1 MIIRVKSMMIII
13 DVCSFYRELE
23 LDFWFIWEV
32 FFRLVRVLGFSKV
45 FGFRLVSY
53 IDFLNIMI
61 VICDKYMYNFVINN
75 YNNIDDK

>member
-23 LDFWFIWEV
+23 LDFRFIWEV

-61 VICDKYMYNFVINN
+61 VICNKYMYNFVINN

>member
-1 MIIRVKSMMIII
+1 MIIKVKSMMIYM
-13 DVCSFYRELE
+13 DMFGFYRKLE

-32 FFRLVRVLGFSKV
+32 FFRLVWVLGFSKV

-61 VICDKYMYNFVINN
+61 VICNKYMYDCVINN
-75 YNNIDDK
+75 YNNIDER

>member
-23 LDFWFIWEV
+23 LDFRFIWEV

-61 VICDKYMYNFVINN
+61 VICNKYMYNFVINN
-75 YNNIDDK
+75 YNNIDDR